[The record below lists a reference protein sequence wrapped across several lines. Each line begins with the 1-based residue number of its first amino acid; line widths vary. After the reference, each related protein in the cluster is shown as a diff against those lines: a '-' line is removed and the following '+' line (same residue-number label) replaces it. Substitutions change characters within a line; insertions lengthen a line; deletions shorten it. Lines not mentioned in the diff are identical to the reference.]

1 MQHLVDGEIG
11 HPHGP
16 VTEFPVKTVWA
27 LLDLKVAKDQ
37 RSWRRCR
44 CFRRFVKRYPHQTRQ
59 AFAVRVQRPAA
70 RRAETDGFWQYFHGA
85 PYSPASTRNNQC
97 NSPSTSASVSTVRRT
112 GIKAV
117 ASANRSTARRNA
129 QMAARRRSHR
139 SVPLIQRNRALELR
153 STPARHPGPHRHEA
167 PDDAGPPDAQLS
179 APVLHLSAP

>member
-1 MQHLVDGEIG
+1 MN
-11 HPHGP
+11 PA
-16 VTEFPVKTVWA
+16 A
-27 LLDLKVAKDQ
+27 LIDANMSLLCPDFLANFCNQ
-37 RSWRRCR
+37 
-44 CFRRFVKRYPHQTRQ
+44 P
-59 AFAVRVQRPAA
+59 A
-70 RRAETDGFWQYFHGA
+70 RRAATDGFWQYFHGA

-179 APVLHLSAP
+179 APVLHLSAPSFPCPPLLSAVCL